1 MESNSNALKSRRQLS
16 FFWSVMPMIVM
27 LGGISIGYFIFN
39 IRAEPM
45 ILMGTAAASF
55 IAIAHGY
62 TWDDILKSICNK
74 ISEAL
79 PVILIVASIG
89 FLIGAWMVS
98 GTIPMMIYY
107 GLKFINPQYF
117 YISAF
122 LLGALISV
130 CTGTSWGSI
139 GTVGIAMIGVAI
151 GLNVPL
157 AIAAGAIVS
166 GCWFGDKL
174 SPVSDSTNMAA
185 LAAGVNLY
193 SHIGHLLWTTGP
205 GFIICCIVYVYMGLG
220 IDASVSTPE
229 NITSLMTS
237 ISQVYHFNLLLL
249 LPPVIVLYGSLTKK
263 PAIPMLFLST
273 IVSMI
278 LALAFQAF
286 SASSI
291 GESVVSGFKLSMLA
305 GDNVAAFSADVARL
319 LERGGAISMFSSFVT
334 VFSAFSFAGAMSA
347 TGSLQTVISAMT
359 KGVKSTFRLVAITI
373 VSAVSICACTANGT
387 LPLLLCGDAFKEE
400 YKRRGLATK
409 NLSRTTEDAGT
420 VVEPIIPWSASGV
433 YCATMLGVAT
443 LDYLPWAILCYTGVL
458 FALLWAATGIGIA
471 KYEPN
476 DDPEHLVE
484 SELKN

>member
-1 MESNSNALKSRRQLS
+1 MELNSHTSKNRRKLS
-16 FFWSVMPMIVM
+16 FFWSVLPMIVM

-45 ILMGTAAASF
+45 ILMGSAVASF
-55 IAIAHGY
+55 IAIGHGY
-62 TWDDILKSICNK
+62 TWDDILKSICAK

-107 GLKFINPQYF
+107 GLQLINPQYF

-139 GTVGIAMIGVAI
+139 GTVGVAMIGVAI
-151 GLNVPL
+151 GLNVSLP
-157 AIAAGAIVS
+157 IAAGAIVS

-205 GFIICCIVYVYMGLG
+205 GFILCCFIYSYMGMS
-220 IDASVSTPE
+220 IDTSINTPE
-229 NITSLMTS
+229 NIVNLMTS
-237 ISQVYHFNLLLL
+237 IGNIYHFNLFLL
-249 LPPVIVLYGSLTKK
+249 LPPVIVLYGSLSKR
-263 PAIPMLFLST
+263 PPIPMLFLST
-273 IVSMI
+273 LISMI
-278 LALAFQAF
+278 LALVFQEF
-286 SASSI
+286 SASSV
-291 GESVVSGFKLSMLA
+291 GESVVSGFKLSMIE
-305 GDNVAAFSADVARL
+305 GNTVSAISSDVSRL

-334 VFSAFSFAGAMSA
+334 VFSAFSFAGAMSV
-347 TGSLQTVISAMT
+347 TGSLHTVIYALT
-359 KGVKSTFRLVAITI
+359 KGVKSTFRLVLTTIITTFT
-373 VSAVSICACTANGT
+373 ICACTANGT
-387 LPLLLCGDAFKEE
+387 LPLLLCGDAFKDE
-400 YKRRGLATK
+400 YKKRGLAAK

-443 LDYLPWAILCYTGVL
+443 LDYLPWAILCYSGII

-471 KYEPN
+471 KYNEN
-476 DDPEHLVE
+476 DKSE
-484 SELKN
+484 SVITHQL